1 MSKFVFKN
9 GKVFSDGYDLSSN
22 VTSVNL
28 EINADELDAT
38 TINSN
43 GFKEKLGGLKDSSLQ
58 LDGFYEAGANKPDA
72 LLGAS
77 IGNELIVSVTPEAGV
92 GSTSYFMKSR
102 LFTYSILGAI
112 GEITPFSV
120 SKANSG
126 DVVVRGTTQLDDA
139 LTTTG
144 ASTGSNLGAVSTGEK
159 VYAAIHC
166 TAVSG
171 TSSPTISFTLQSDD
185 NASFTSPT
193 DVATFT
199 DITAI
204 NAQYISD
211 ATTTSD
217 TYWRLAYTITGTTPS
232 FDIHASIGIE

>member
-1 MSKFVFKN
+1 MSKFVFNN
-9 GKVFSDGYDLSSN
+9 GNVFSGGYDLSSN
-22 VTSVNL
+22 VTSVSL
-28 EINADELDAT
+28 DITSDELDAT

-43 GFKEKLGGLKDSSLQ
+43 GFKEKLGGLKDSALQ

-77 IGNELIVSVTPEAGV
+77 IGNELIVSVVPEAGV
-92 GSTSYFMKSR
+92 GNIAYFMKSR
-102 LFTYSILGAI
+102 LFSYNIFGSV

-120 SKANSG
+120 SKSNSS
-126 DVVVRGTTQLDDA
+126 DKVVRGTIQLDGDV
-139 LTTTG
+139 TTTG

-159 VYAAIHC
+159 VYAAVHC

-171 TSSPTISFTLQSDD
+171 TSTPTISFILQSDD

-204 NAQYISD
+204 DAQYVSD
-211 ATTTSD
+211 DSTTSD
-217 TYWRLAYTITGTTPS
+217 TYWRLSYTITGTTPS
-232 FDIHASIGIE
+232 FSIHASIGIE

>member
-1 MSKFVFKN
+1 MSKFVFNN
-9 GKVFSDGYDLSSN
+9 GNVFSGGYDLSSN
-22 VTSVNL
+22 VTSVSL
-28 EINADELDAT
+28 DITSDELDAT

-43 GFKEKLGGLKDSSLQ
+43 GFKEKLGGLKDSALQ

-77 IGNELIVSVTPEAGV
+77 IGNELIVSVVPEAGV
-92 GSTSYFMKSR
+92 GNIAYFMKSR
-102 LFTYSILGAI
+102 LFSYNIFGSV

-120 SKANSG
+120 SKSNSS
-126 DVVVRGTTQLDDA
+126 DKVVRGTIQLDGDV
-139 LTTTG
+139 TTTG

-159 VYAAIHC
+159 VYAAVHC

-171 TSSPTISFTLQSDD
+171 TSTPTISFILQSDD

-204 NAQYISD
+204 DAQYVSD
-211 ATTTSD
+211 DSTTSD
-217 TYWRLAYTITGTTPS
+217 TYWRLSYTITGTTPS
-232 FDIHASIGIE
+232 FTVHASIGIE

>member
-1 MSKFVFKN
+1 MSKFVFNN
-9 GKVFSDGYDLSSN
+9 GNVFSGGYDLSSN
-22 VTSVNL
+22 VTSVSL
-28 EINADELDAT
+28 DITSDELDAT

-43 GFKEKLGGLKDSSLQ
+43 GFKEKLGGLKDSALQ

-77 IGNELIVSVTPEAGV
+77 IGNELIVSVVPEAGV
-92 GSTSYFMKSR
+92 GNIAYFMKSR
-102 LFTYSILGAI
+102 LFSYNIFGSV

-120 SKANSG
+120 SKSNSS
-126 DVVVRGTTQLDDA
+126 DKVVRGTIQLDGDV
-139 LTTTG
+139 TTTG

-159 VYAAIHC
+159 VYAAVHC

-171 TSSPTISFTLQSDD
+171 TSTPTITFILQSDD

-204 NAQYISD
+204 DAQYVSD
-211 ATTTSD
+211 DSTTSD
-217 TYWRLAYTITGTTPS
+217 TYWRLSYTITGTTPS
-232 FDIHASIGIE
+232 FTVHASIGIE